1 LIDLAV
7 RYASTAAGPERQS
20 LIDEGRSIGHQYARV
35 GAIAGLSGAEAVEA
49 FLYFRAPV
57 VHSLTTLTEGARM
70 GAPAMLRVSAEVNN
84 FLDQVLLAMV
94 HEHEE
99 QSRLTAG
106 ATIQPGLDGQVLD
119 DA

>member
-1 LIDLAV
+1 M
-7 RYASTAAGPERQS
+7 
-20 LIDEGRSIGHQYARV
+20 
-35 GAIAGLSGAEAVEA
+35 AGLSGAEAVEA

-57 VHSLTTLTEGARM
+57 VNSLTTLTEGARM
-70 GAPAMLRVSAEVNN
+70 GAPAMLRVSAEVNS

-106 ATIQPGLDGQVLD
+106 ATLQPTLDGQILD
-119 DA
+119 DL

>member
-1 LIDLAV
+1 
-7 RYASTAAGPERQS
+7 
-20 LIDEGRSIGHQYARV
+20 
-35 GAIAGLSGAEAVEA
+35 
-49 FLYFRAPV
+49 
-57 VHSLTTLTEGARM
+57 
-70 GAPAMLRVSAEVNN
+70 MLRVSAEVNN